1 MLDTLFHQGASL
13 HSTTPQT
20 KLRVIAV
27 ASHEHASDGLE
38 TLWQICAHL
47 QRMGYPVVV
56 LDGTAREC
64 DDSPGLMHLLTQ
76 HTWAPDE
83 PTGNGSGSA
92 LAVLPAGLGLGY
104 LAREN
109 QDTQTSAL
117 QALYAHFRAY
127 AVVVVYAPAETLG
140 GLLMQTDTVP
150 LVMLRPSPEGV
161 LSAYTSLKHIA
172 LSAGLTCTVATMVH
186 GSTKIKRQKA
196 EDALQALHE
205 CASRHLGN
213 GARGTMVQTN
223 NPQDLQRLALHLL
236 ENAGTISEVPSSLG
250 LSTAQRLS
258 NAYLVRSH

>member
-1 MLDTLFHQGASL
+1 MLDTLFHQAASL
-13 HSTTPQT
+13 HSTTPQS
-20 KLRVIAV
+20 KLRMIAV
-27 ASHEHASDGLE
+27 ASQENASDGLE

-56 LDGTAREC
+56 LDGAAREC
-64 DDSPGLMHLLTQ
+64 EDSPGLMHLLTQ
-76 HTWAPDE
+76 HTLAPDQ
-83 PTGNGSGSA
+83 PVLSTGSA

-109 QDTQTSAL
+109 QDTFVQPLQT
-117 QALYAHFRAY
+117 LYTYFRAY
-127 AVVVVYAPAETLG
+127 SVVVVYAPAETLG
-140 GLLMQTDTVP
+140 SLLTQTETMP

-161 LSAYTSLKHIA
+161 LSAYKSLKHIA

-186 GSTKIKRQKA
+186 GSTKTKRQKA

-205 CASRHLGN
+205 CAKRHLGN

-236 ENAGTISEVPSSLG
+236 ENAGTISQAPASLG
-250 LSTAQRLS
+250 LSTAQRVS